1 MLMRHLLFAGVV
13 ALGSVASLD
22 AAEARAPAA
31 EPDPKGMELYQTG
44 QAAYDGGDYRVAIES
59 FKAAFDILGDSN
71 LLYNI
76 AVCYD
81 RLDEF
86 DAAIE
91 HYERYKAVADESE
104 HAAVDRK
111 IASARERKRKAE
123 AEAEAPPTESGEGP
137 PPTEQ
142 NQPSATGVRT
152 DAKPSEEVRIFGPA
166 AWALT
171 ATAVVAYGL
180 GIGFGVVSMQRGD
193 DAEDGCPEVDGNRIC
208 SQRGGD
214 DLSAARRFGITA
226 DVSLAVGGA
235 LTVALIAVLASNAVR
250 RKRARADVARL
261 QVRPTGLGVSGRF

>member
-1 MLMRHLLFAGVV
+1 MLMRRLLFAGVV
-13 ALGSVASLD
+13 VLGSVASPD
-22 AAEARAPAA
+22 AVEARAPAA

-44 QAAYDGGDYRVAIES
+44 QAAYDGGDYREAIKS
-59 FKAAFDILGDSN
+59 FKAAFDVLGDSN

-123 AEAEAPPTESGEGP
+123 AEATPSASGDGP

-142 NQPSATGVRT
+142 DPPSTAGPGA
-152 DAKPSEEVRIFGPA
+152 DAKPREDVRIFGPA

-193 DAEDGCPEVDGNRIC
+193 EAEKGCPDVGGDRIC

-214 DLSAARRFGITA
+214 DLAAARRFGITA

-235 LTVALIAVLASNAVR
+235 LTVALIAVLASNAVK
-250 RKRARADVARL
+250 RKRARAAEARV
-261 QVRPTGLGVSGRF
+261 QVRPTGLAVTGRF